1 MKMGIIGSG
10 NIGGNLGKVWSKLG
24 HDIVFGVRDPQSPKA
39 QAAKAALGEDVRLV
53 TPAEAAAFGE
63 VVVIA
68 VPGGAVRGLIPQLGD
83 LSGKI
88 VLDTTNRMS
97 PQPDDAPSVS
107 EDILRLAPAAR
118 VVKAYNTMGA
128 ETLLHPTWDGVAAT
142 AFVCGDDAEAKAV
155 ILRLSEA
162 IGLDAV
168 DVGSLTLAHHLE
180 SFVFVYAGLTRSY
193 GRRIAFRMLRA

>member
-1 MKMGIIGSG
+1 MKIGIIGSG
-10 NIGGNLGKVWSKLG
+10 NIGGNLGKVWAAKG
-24 HDIVFGVRDPQSPKA
+24 HDIVFGVRDPHSSKA
-39 QAAKAALGEDVRLV
+39 EAAKAELGDDARLV

-88 VLDTTNRMS
+88 ILDTTNRMS
-97 PQPDDAPSVS
+97 PQPGDAPSVS
-107 EDILRLAPAAR
+107 EDIALLAPTAR

-128 ETLLHPTWDGVAAT
+128 ETLLNPRWDGMAAT
-142 AFVCGDDAEAKAV
+142 AFVCGNDGEAKAV
-155 ILRLSEA
+155 VLRLSEE
-162 IGLDAV
+162 IGLDVV
-168 DVGSLTLAHHLE
+168 DAGGLQMAHHLE
-180 SFVFVYAGLTRSY
+180 SFVFIYAAIARTY